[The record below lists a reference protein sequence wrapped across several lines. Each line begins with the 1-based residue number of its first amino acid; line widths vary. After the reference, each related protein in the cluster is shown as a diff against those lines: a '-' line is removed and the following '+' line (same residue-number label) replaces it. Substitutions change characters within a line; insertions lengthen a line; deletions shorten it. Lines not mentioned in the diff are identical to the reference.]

1 MSRQRAR
8 PMAVSWAQVSL
19 TGCSP
24 STTIARQANALLFF
38 TFFDP

>member
-1 MSRQRAR
+1 LEI
-8 PMAVSWAQVSL
+8 AVYN
-19 TGCSP
+19 GCSP